1 MKNNYL
7 FTFGVILLLGIS
19 TALQAQV
26 RFLEVDKSNDEVT
39 LKNFG
44 TSAENISSWWFC
56 SLFNYEQLSDLTL
69 ENGDLMLMPDATV
82 TLSGYTLADT
92 EADLGLYENGTFS
105 SSSDMRDFLQWG
117 SAGNGRE
124 NVADTAGIWN
134 TGNFLPDATSYQYT
148 GDGTQT
154 GLNFWTTLSLDNT
167 KSPIKVEMTPNPIVK
182 DLNVQ
187 QSIARL
193 LDVQIFDL
201 QGQLAKRTFI
211 EDENATIDFS
221 ALSSGVYLVKLI
233 DSSNNTF
240 IKKFVKQ

>member
-44 TSAENISSWWFC
+44 TSAENVSDWWFC

-69 ENGDLMLMPDATV
+69 ENGDLMLMPDETV

-134 TGNFLPDATSYQYT
+134 AGNFLPDATIYQYT

-154 GLNFWTTLSLDNT
+154 GLNFWTTLSLDDI
-167 KSPIKVEMTPNPIVK
+167 KGSIKVELTPNPIVNN
-182 DLNVQ
+182 LNIQ
-187 QSIARL
+187 QSNAQV
-193 LDVQIFDL
+193 LDVQIFNL

-221 ALSSGVYLVKLI
+221 ALSSGVYFVKLI

-240 IKKFVKQ
+240 TKKFVKQ

>member
-19 TALQAQV
+19 TALQSQV

-134 TGNFLPDATSYQYT
+134 AGNFLPDATSYQYT

-154 GLNFWTTLSLDNT
+154 GLNFWTTLSLDDI
-167 KSPIKVEMTPNPIVK
+167 KGSIKVELTPNPVSSTLHIK
-182 DLNVQ
+182 Q
-187 QSIARL
+187 MKSQL
-193 LDVQIFDL
+193 LDVHVYDL
-201 QGQLAKRTFI
+201 NGQLSKRTFI
-211 EDENATIDFS
+211 NAKDATINIS
-221 ALSSGVYLVKLI
+221 SLNSGVYFVQLI
-233 DSSNNTF
+233 DANTNTF
-240 IKKFVKQ
+240 TQKIIKK